1 MSSKIKYKASFQD
14 DWLAN
19 NELVP
24 GYKKFEEIYI
34 VLNVEFA
41 QKLYQFLVKV

>member
-1 MSSKIKYKASFQD
+1 MSSKTKYKTSFQD

-19 NELVP
+19 NEFSTWLQ
-24 GYKKFEEIYI
+24 EMYI